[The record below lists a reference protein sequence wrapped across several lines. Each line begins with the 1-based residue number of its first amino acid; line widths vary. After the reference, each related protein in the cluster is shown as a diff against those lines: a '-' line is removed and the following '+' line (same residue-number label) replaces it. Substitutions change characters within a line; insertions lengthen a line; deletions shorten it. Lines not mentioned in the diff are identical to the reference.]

1 MNIKDIKAI
10 YLKNIQRLS
19 DEIAAYPQDENL
31 WEIKNAISN
40 SGGNLCLHLIGNM
53 NHFIGATLGNTGY
66 VRNREAEFSTRFL
79 SKQELLKM
87 IEEVKFVVSK
97 TLDQMDEN
105 DLQKQFPFD
114 IFGVH
119 SNEYY
124 LIFFIAHFE
133 YHLGQINYHRR
144 LV

>member
-19 DEIAAYPQDENL
+19 DEIAAYSQDENL

-66 VRNREAEFSTRFL
+66 VRNREAEFSTRF
-79 SKQELLKM
+79 
-87 IEEVKFVVSK
+87 
-97 TLDQMDEN
+97 
-105 DLQKQFPFD
+105 
-114 IFGVH
+114 
-119 SNEYY
+119 
-124 LIFFIAHFE
+124 
-133 YHLGQINYHRR
+133 
-144 LV
+144 

>member
-19 DEIAAYPQDENL
+19 DEIAAYSQDENL

-79 SKQELLKM
+79 SKVELLKM

-97 TLDQMDEN
+97 TLDEMDEG

>member
-19 DEIAAYPQDENL
+19 DEIAAYSQDENL

-79 SKQELLKM
+79 SKVELLKM

-97 TLDQMDEN
+97 TLDEMDEG

-124 LIFFIAHFE
+124 LIFFFAHFE